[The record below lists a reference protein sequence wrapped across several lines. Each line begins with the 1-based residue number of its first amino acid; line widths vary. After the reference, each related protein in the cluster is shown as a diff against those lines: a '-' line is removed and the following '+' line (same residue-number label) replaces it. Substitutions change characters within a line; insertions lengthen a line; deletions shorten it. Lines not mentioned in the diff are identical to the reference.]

1 MEDTR
6 AESLPIGAAEAAAAL
21 QTLQRYKAGKAALDK
36 RLIDNELWF
45 RMGHWKNYR
54 DPLMPGKAQPSSGW
68 LFNSIANKHADAMD
82 NYPEPMVLPRAA
94 DDQATAQ
101 ALSSVLPVVLEQA
114 DYEQVYSD
122 VWWRKLKQ
130 GTGVTGIFWNPAARG
145 GLGDIAVRSV
155 NLLMLYWEPGV
166 QDIQDSPDL
175 FHLSLEDT
183 ARLTAQYPQLT
194 GHAAG
199 VVDVPRYI
207 HEDGQTTANK
217 SVVVDWY
224 YKRPDE
230 NGKLRLHYCK
240 LCNGVV
246 LYASQNDPALAARGL
261 YDHGK
266 YPFVFDPLF
275 VEEDSPAGFGYIDV
289 MKDCQ
294 NAIDKMNH
302 AMDENVLRASRQR
315 YVLSDTAGVN
325 EEELADLSRDIVHVV
340 GRLNE
345 DSFRP
350 LQTAGLQGNSL
361 SYRNSRI
368 EELKEIS
375 GNRDMTQG
383 GTAGGVTAASAIA
396 ALQEAGSKLS
406 RDMLKSAYRAFAR
419 ECYLIIDLM
428 RQFYD
433 EERVFRV
440 IGPAGGREFVPFSG
454 AALRARPMGLMGGVE
469 LGSREPVF
477 DILVSAEKKSTFSR
491 LSQNETAKECYQLGF
506 FAPQNADAALAA
518 LEMMDFEGI
527 EKVRQRVRQNGT
539 LAQKLTAAQMQIAR
553 FNEKLSGAEDNLS
566 TRALAKNLSGALRQL
581 SRRESPWH
589 KDEVCKYCQGLPLWG
604 RWHCVSNDGEGEEAE
619 NRKRNLIDDTS
630 KRYPPA
636 ALCRG
641 AAGLRKSPPPRPHPP
656 GKGEPSGHRPALGGR
671 PPRPAQ
677 AGVHCCRDPER
688 GEGRGRLCGCFPQ
701 RYRPGQDRSL
711 GAERHSAADA
721 PACGLRPRPGGPLC
735 GAAAGPSGLSAHRA
749 GTRPCAGRAR
759 QGRRAFLR
767 HR

>member
-6 AESLPIGAAEAAAAL
+6 AEALPIGAAEAAAAL

-130 GTGVTGIFWNPAARG
+130 GTGVTGIFWDPAARG

-183 ARLTAQYPQLT
+183 ARLTAQYPQLA

-246 LYASQNDPALAARGL
+246 LYASQNDQALAARGL

-294 NAIDKMNH
+294 NAIDRMNH
-302 AMDENVLRASRQR
+302 AMDENVLLASRQR

-375 GNRDMTQG
+375 GNRDLTQG
-383 GTAGGVTAASAIA
+383 GTTGGVTAASAIA

-419 ECYLIIDLM
+419 QCYLIIELM

-433 EERVFRV
+433 EQRVFR
-440 IGPAGGREFVPFSG
+440 ITGQRGESEFVPFSAQG
-454 AALRARPMGLMGGVE
+454 LRAKPMPAVGGVE

-477 DILVSAEKKSTFSR
+477 DIVVSAAKKSTFSR
-491 LSQNETAKECYQLGF
+491 LSQNETAKECYKLGF
-506 FAPQNADAALAA
+506 FDPANADAALAA
-518 LEMMDFEGI
+518 LEMMDFEGV
-527 EKVRQRVRQNGT
+527 EKVRARVRQNGT
-539 LAQKLTAAQMQIAR
+539 LAQQLVQLQGQMARLTAA
-553 FNEKLSGAEDNLS
+553 
-566 TRALAKNLSGALRQL
+566 LAQQPGGTQ
-581 SRRESPWH
+581 
-589 KDEVCKYCQGLPLWG
+589 
-604 RWHCVSNDGEGEEAE
+604 
-619 NRKRNLIDDTS
+619 
-630 KRYPPA
+630 A
-636 ALCRG
+636 AQD
-641 AAGLRKSPPPRPHPP
+641 AAGLT
-656 GKGEPSGHRPALGGR
+656 
-671 PPRPAQ
+671 AQ
-677 AGVHCCRDPER
+677 LPV
-688 GEGRGRLCGCFPQ
+688 
-701 RYRPGQDRSL
+701 
-711 GAERHSAADA
+711 
-721 PACGLRPRPGGPLC
+721 
-735 GAAAGPSGLSAHRA
+735 AAAARA
-749 GTRPCAGRAR
+749 MNWNGKEVK
-759 QGRRAFLR
+759 
-767 HR
+767 